1 MAIMSHAATAT
12 ETAGFGG
19 DARQMVWQQLDRW
32 IFVFMA
38 AFILATVLVGFV
50 PASLGKIAAVEAGQR
65 APFPPVLH
73 VHAVLMGS
81 WVLLLLAQ
89 ASLVAG
95 RRRALHQKL
104 GLAAVVLMPAMVVTG
119 FVLVPESFREV
130 WALDPALVPADAIAD
145 LKALLANIA
154 LMQIRVGILFPTLV
168 IWALLVRK
176 KDPATHKRLL
186 ILATLMPLTAAI
198 DRISWLPM
206 ARPFS
211 PDLYMLLWAVPLF
224 AYDVL
229 RHGRVPRAYLIWLGL
244 FVPLTIP
251 VYLLHDS
258 PWWLATAPKL
268 MGVAN

>member
-1 MAIMSHAATAT
+1 MSDATTAT
-12 ETAGFGG
+12 NTTSFGS
-19 DARQMVWQQLDRW
+19 DTHQMAAERLDRW

-38 AFILATVLVGFV
+38 ALFLATVLVGFV
-50 PASLGKIAAVEAGQR
+50 PASLGKIAAVETGQR
-65 APFPPVLH
+65 PPFPPVLH

-89 ASLVAG
+89 AGLVAG
-95 RRRALHQKL
+95 NRRALHQKL
-104 GLAAVVLMPAMVVTG
+104 GLASIVLMPGMVVAG
-119 FVLVPESFREV
+119 LLLVPATFRTV
-130 WALDPALVPADAIAD
+130 WGLDPALVPGNAIAD
-145 LKALLANIA
+145 LKALLANVA
-154 LMQIRVGILFPTLV
+154 LMQIRVGILFPTFV
-168 IWALLVRK
+168 IWALLLRK
-176 KDPATHKRLL
+176 QDPATHKRLL

-198 DRISWLPM
+198 DRIGWLPI

-211 PDLYMLLWAVPLF
+211 PDLYMLLWALPLF
-224 AYDVL
+224 TYDLL

-268 MGVAN
+268 MGVESW